1 MNYIWGAVAL
11 VLFGAGWYFGGIGG
25 RLDCAQQRIETYK
38 TNERVIAAEIKRADE
53 AEAKL
58 AKALAK
64 SPQTGKKVADAV
76 RNNPAPVSC
85 VVPDAV
91 VDSLQVGIDSVRA
104 ATR

>member
-1 MNYIWGAVAL
+1 MNYIWGAVGL
-11 VLFGAGWYFGGIGG
+11 VLFGAGWWVGGMSD
-25 RLDCAQQRIETYK
+25 RLACAESRIETYK

-53 AEAKL
+53 AESKL

-76 RNNPAPVSC
+76 RNNPAPVNC

-91 VDSLQVGIDSVRA
+91 VDSLQAGIDSGKSA
-104 ATR
+104 AR